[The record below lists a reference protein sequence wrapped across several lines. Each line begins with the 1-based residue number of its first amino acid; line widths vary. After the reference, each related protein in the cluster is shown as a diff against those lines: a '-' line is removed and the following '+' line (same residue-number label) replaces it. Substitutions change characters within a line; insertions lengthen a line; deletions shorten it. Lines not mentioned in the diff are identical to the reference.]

1 MPTREDTL
9 TQTQQDTDSAE
20 EAKRRS
26 GLQYNEYI
34 HISFA
39 VYGVSHR
46 RHHPLIA

>member
-9 TQTQQDTDSAE
+9 TQAQQGTDITA

-26 GLQYNEYI
+26 QLQYNEYI

-39 VYGVSHR
+39 TYGVSHR